1 MGSGFASRAH
11 RHSACALLV
20 GTILASTP
28 ALAQSAPA
36 PALSGAN
43 APAAEGNEI
52 VVTAQKRSETLQNVP
67 ISIEALSSKKL
78 EDNHVASF
86 DDYARLLPSVS
97 YQSFAGPGQSQI
109 YFRGISSGSE
119 SNGSHSGSQPTSALY
134 IDEIPLTTIAGAVD
148 LHIYDM
154 QRVEA
159 LSGPQGTLYGASALS
174 GTLRLITN
182 KPNPNRFE
190 AGIDVSATSFAKGA
204 NSHGGSIDAFVNI
217 PLRAG
222 VALRASGFYERDGG
236 YISNV
241 PGKRTYTVNDIN
253 GNTVPLTVCNA
264 PGISGCDFTSNLAKK
279 NFNDVE
285 TAGGRAALGINL
297 DDNWTVTPAVIYQN
311 QKTHGT
317 FLYGPLPGKGDAIVP
332 AVGDLQVQDYT
343 PDHGSDEWTQ
353 ASLTI
358 HGKLSNWDVTYAG
371 GYFTRHLDSVQ
382 DYSDYSVNYQAIGS
396 GFYNNL
402 FTTGGTNLNPGQ
414 IYHGHDDY
422 TKLSNE
428 LRVSSPSSDRFRL
441 TAGLFVQ
448 RQTDRI
454 LADYEIL
461 GLAAADPTTSHLP
474 SSTVPTSSGS
484 QTFYGTQAS
493 VPTCGDDVFCTR
505 IYRVDRD
512 YAAFADASFD
522 ITPRLTLSGG
532 IRGFIANN
540 SAHGFSGTDA
550 NDNLVQCIAPS
561 NGFGPC
567 TMFDKG
573 SVQSGEVHRVNLSW
587 KIDGTHMV
595 YATYST
601 GYRPGGINRVQW
613 VNIYKPDTMTNYELG
628 AKTSWFNHKLT
639 LNAAIYDEEW
649 TNPQFGEVTPHTTG
663 TLSTYNVGSAR
674 VRGAEGDFALNL
686 GQITFSG
693 SGAYTDGKLTSD
705 VCKIDSS
712 SGNPGDCNTVGYAAH
727 KGDAL
732 PIQPRFKGNLTLRY
746 KFDVGKAKAYVQ
758 SVVNH
763 QSGVRSALVDADAT
777 AFGPISGFSTVDFA
791 LGAQLAS
798 WKAEFYVQ
806 NAFDQR
812 GILSLNSVCIPSA
825 CSAYGRA
832 YPTKPQ
838 QFGIKLGEK
847 F

>member
-1 MGSGFASRAH
+1 MTSLRTQRA
-11 RHSACALLV
+11 RRYSSCALLV

-28 ALAQSAPA
+28 ALAQSSAPV
-36 PALSGAN
+36 
-43 APAAEGNEI
+43 PAAEGNEI

-67 ISIEALSSKKL
+67 ISIEALSAKKL

-86 DDYARLLPSVS
+86 DDYARMLPSVS
-97 YQSFAGPGQSQI
+97 FQSFAGPGQSQI

-119 SNGSHSGSQPTSALY
+119 SNGSHAGSQPTSALY

-236 YISNV
+236 YISNI
-241 PGKRTYTVNDIN
+241 PGKRTYTVNNIN
-253 GNTVPLTVCNA
+253 GDTVPLTVCNA
-264 PGISGCDFTSNLAKK
+264 PGLSGCDFTANLAKK

-285 TAGGRAALGINL
+285 TAGGRAALGIDL

-317 FLYGPLPGKGDAIVP
+317 FLYGPLPGSGNAIVP

-353 ASLTI
+353 AALTI

-371 GYFTRHLDSVQ
+371 GYFTRHLDTVQ

-396 GFYNNL
+396 GFYNNF
-402 FTTGGTNLNPGQ
+402 FTTSGANLNPGQ

-422 TKLSNE
+422 TKVSNE
-428 LRVSSPSSDRFRL
+428 LRVSSPSTERFRI
-441 TAGLFVQ
+441 TAGLFMQ
-448 RQTDRI
+448 RQTDKI
-454 LADYEIL
+454 VADYVVPGL
-461 GLAAADPTTSHLP
+461 GASDPSTSY
-474 SSTVPTSSGS
+474 SS
-484 QTFYGTQAS
+484 A

-505 IYRVDRD
+505 VYRIDRD

-522 ITPRLTLSGG
+522 ITARLTLSGG

-540 SAHGFSGTDA
+540 SASGFSGTSGK
-550 NDNLVQCIAPS
+550 VGSCIAPATG
-561 NGFGPC
+561 GFGPC
-567 TMFDKG
+567 TLFSRTAD
-573 SVQSGEVHRVNLSW
+573 QTGEVHRANLSW

-595 YATYST
+595 YVTYST
-601 GYRPGGINRVQW
+601 GYRPGGINRISYVDP
-613 VNIYKPDTMTNYELG
+613 YRPDTLTNYELG
-628 AKTSWFNHKLT
+628 AKTSWFNHRLT
-639 LNAAIYDEEW
+639 LNLAIYDEEW
-649 TNPQFGEVTPHTTG
+649 KDAQFQETTPFTTG

-686 GQITFSG
+686 GQISFSG

-705 VCKIDSS
+705 VCKIAAG
-712 SGNPGDCNTVGYAAH
+712 GNPDCTLGNIAVTGDR
-727 KGDAL
+727 L
-732 PIQPRFKGNLTLRY
+732 PIQPQFKGNLTLRY
-746 KFDVGKAKAYVQ
+746 KFDVGKAKAYLQ

-763 QSGVRSALVDADAT
+763 QSGVRSALVDADAA
-777 AFGPISGFSTVDFA
+777 AFGPISGFTTVDFS

>member
-1 MGSGFASRAH
+1 MGSIRTLRA
-11 RHSACALLV
+11 RRFSACALLA

-28 ALAQSAPA
+28 ALAQS
-36 PALSGAN
+36 GA
-43 APAAEGNEI
+43 AAAGEGNEI

-67 ISIEALSSKKL
+67 ISIEAISAKKL

-86 DDYARLLPSVS
+86 DDYARMLPSVS

-159 LSGPQGTLYGASALS
+159 LSGPQGTLYGASSLS

-190 AGIDVSATSFAKGA
+190 AGIDVSGTTFAKGS
-204 NSHGGSIDAFVNI
+204 NSSGGSVDAFVNV

-222 VALRASGFYERDGG
+222 VALRVSGFYERDGG
-236 YISNV
+236 YISNI
-241 PGKRTYTVNDIN
+241 PGARTYAVNDVH
-253 GNTVPLTVCNA
+253 GNPASVVVCNSPGMAACGANA
-264 PGISGCDFTSNLAKK
+264 PNTTYYSENLAKK

-285 TAGGRAALGINL
+285 TTGGRAALGIDL

-317 FLYGPLPGKGDAIVP
+317 FLYGPLPGHGDSVVP
-332 AVGDLQVQDYT
+332 AVGDLQVQDYS
-343 PDHGSDEWTQ
+343 PDHGTDEWTQ
-353 ASLTI
+353 AALTI

-371 GYFTRHLDSVQ
+371 GYFARHLDTVQ
-382 DYSDYSVNYQAIGS
+382 DYSDYSVHYQTIGS
-396 GFYNNL
+396 GFYNNF
-402 FTTGGTNLNPGQ
+402 FTTSGTNLNPGQ

-428 LRVSSPSSDRFRL
+428 LRVSSPSTDAFRL
-441 TAGLFVQ
+441 TAGLFMQ
-448 RQTDRI
+448 RQTDKI
-454 LADYEIL
+454 NADYIVSGL
-461 GLAAADPTTSHLP
+461 GASDPATSYSLP
-474 SSTVPTSSGS
+474 
-484 QTFYGTQAS
+484 

-505 IYRVDRD
+505 VYRVDRD
-512 YAAFADASFD
+512 YAAFADASYD
-522 ITPRLTLSGG
+522 ITAKLTLSAG

-540 SAHGFSGTDA
+540 SAYGFSGTA
-550 NDNLVQCIAPS
+550 GTVSNCIAPAS
-561 NGFGPC
+561 GGFGPC
-567 TMFDKG
+567 TLFNKDAD
-573 SVQSGEVHRVNLSW
+573 QTGEVHRANLSW

-601 GYRPGGINRVQW
+601 GYRPGGINRISY
-613 VNIYKPDTMTNYELG
+613 VNPYKPDTLANYELG
-628 AKTSWFNHKLT
+628 AKSSWFNHKLT

-649 TNPQFGEVTPHTTG
+649 KNAQFQETTPFTTG

-674 VRGAEGDFALNL
+674 VRGAEGDFALLL
-686 GQITFSG
+686 GHLTFSG
-693 SGAYTDGKLTSD
+693 SGAYTDGKLTSN
-705 VCKIDSS
+705 VCKIAP
-712 SGNPGDCNTVGYAAH
+712 SGNPDCTLGNIAVS
-727 KGDAL
+727 GDAL
-732 PIQPRFKGNLTLRY
+732 PIQPKFKGNLTLRY
-746 KFDVGKAKAYVQ
+746 KFDVGRAKAYVQ
-758 SVVNH
+758 SVVDH
-763 QSGVRSALVDADAT
+763 QSSVRSALVDADAA

-798 WKAEFYVQ
+798 WKWEFYVQ
-806 NAFDQR
+806 NAFDER
-812 GILSLNSVCIPSA
+812 GILSLNSVCIPSSCA
-825 CSAYGRA
+825 AYGRA

-838 QFGIKLGEK
+838 EFGIKLGEK

>member
-119 SNGSHSGSQPTSALY
+119 SNGSHAGSQPTSALY

-148 LHIYDM
+148 LHMYDM

-159 LSGPQGTLYGASALS
+159 LSGPQGTLYGASSLS

-190 AGIDVSATSFAKGA
+190 AGIDVSGTTFAKGA
-204 NSHGGSIDAFVNI
+204 NSSGGSIDAFINL
-217 PLRAG
+217 PLG
-222 VALRASGFYERDGG
+222 HGMALRASGFYERDGG
-236 YISNV
+236 YISNI
-241 PGKRTYTVNDIN
+241 PGTRTYTVNI
-253 GNTVPLTVCNA
+253 GPGGPAGPLTVSNA
-264 PGISGCDFTSNLAKK
+264 AYVKK

-285 TAGGRAALGINL
+285 TAGGRAALGIDL

-317 FLYGPLPGKGDAIVP
+317 FLFGPQKGDAIVP
-332 AVGDLQVQDYT
+332 AVGDLQVQDYS
-343 PDHGSDEWTQ
+343 PDYGSDEWTQ
-353 ASLTI
+353 AALTI

-371 GYFTRHLDSVQ
+371 GYFTRHLDVVQ
-382 DYSDYSVNYQAIGS
+382 DYSDYSVNYQNAGHYYYNSFYTNS
-396 GFYNNL
+396 G
-402 FTTGGTNLNPGQ
+402 GNLNPGQ

-428 LRVSSPSSDRFRL
+428 LRVSSPSTEPFRI
-441 TAGLFVQ
+441 TAGLFMQ
-448 RQTDRI
+448 RQTDKI
-454 LADYEIL
+454 VADYEVA
-461 GLAAADPTTSHLP
+461 GLAGSA
-474 SSTVPTSSGS
+474 SSKYAVHG
-484 QTFYGTQAS
+484 
-493 VPTCGDDVFCTR
+493 CGDDVFCTR
-505 IYRVDRD
+505 VYRVDRD
-512 YAAFADASFD
+512 YAAFADASYD
-522 ITPRLTLSGG
+522 ITSRLTLSGG
-532 IRGFIANN
+532 IRGFNANN
-540 SAHGFSGTDA
+540 SAVGFSGTQS
-550 NDNLVQCIAPS
+550 NYNGTSSSGVTCIAPTD
-561 NGFGPC
+561 GFAPC
-567 TMFDKG
+567 ILFHKAADK
-573 SVQSGEVHRVNLSW
+573 SGEVHRANLSW

-601 GYRPGGINRVQW
+601 GYRPGGINRFTGVDP
-613 VNIYKPDTMTNYELG
+613 YRPDTLTNYELG
-628 AKTSWFNHKLT
+628 AKTSWFNHMLT
-639 LNAAIYDEEW
+639 VNVAIYDEEW
-649 TNPQFGEVTPHTTG
+649 RNAQFQLTTPNSNG
-663 TLSTYNVGSAR
+663 TLSTYNIGSAR
-674 VRGAEGDFALNL
+674 VRGAEGDFSLNL

-693 SGAYTDGKLTSD
+693 SGAYTDGKLTSS
-705 VCKIDSS
+705 VCQLAQSGPNI
-712 SGNPGDCNTVGYAAH
+712 GNPDCTLPKIALSGDS
-727 KGDAL
+727 L
-732 PIQPRFKGNLTLRY
+732 PIQPKFKGNLTLRY
-746 KFDVGKAKAYVQ
+746 KFDVGKAKAYAQ
-758 SVVNH
+758 AVVNH
-763 QSGVRSALVDADAT
+763 QSSVRSALVDADAA

-791 LGAQLAS
+791 LGATVSS

-812 GILSLNSVCIPSA
+812 GILSLNAVCIPSA
-825 CSAYGRA
+825 CAQYGRA

>member
-1 MGSGFASRAH
+1 MGSNRMLRAH
-11 RHSACALLV
+11 RYASGALLA

-28 ALAQSAPA
+28 ALAQTATT
-36 PALSGAN
+36 
-43 APAAEGNEI
+43 AAEGNEI

-67 ISIEALSSKKL
+67 ISIEALSARKL

-86 DDYARLLPSVS
+86 DDYARMLPSVS

-159 LSGPQGTLYGASALS
+159 LSGPQGTLYGASSLS

-182 KPNPNRFE
+182 KPNPNKFE
-190 AGIDVSATSFAKGA
+190 AGFDVSGTSFAKGA
-204 NSHGGSIDAFVNI
+204 NSHGGSVDAFVNL
-217 PLRAG
+217 PLREG
-222 VALRASGFYERDGG
+222 VALRVSGFYERDGG

-241 PGKRTYTVNDIN
+241 AGTRTYTVNLGPN
-253 GNTVPLTVCNA
+253 GPAGPLTVNNA
-264 PGISGCDFTSNLAKK
+264 AYVKK

-285 TAGGRAALGINL
+285 TAGGRAALGIDLN
-297 DDNWTVTPAVIYQN
+297 DNWTATPTVIYQN

-317 FLYGPLPGKGDAIVP
+317 FLYGPLPGHGDAIVP
-332 AVGDLQVQDYT
+332 AVGDLQVQDYS

-353 ASLTI
+353 AALTI
-358 HGKLSNWDVTYAG
+358 HGKLSNWDVTYSG
-371 GYFTRHLDSVQ
+371 GYFTRHLDTVQ
-382 DYSDYSVNYQAIGS
+382 DYSDYSVNYEVQGNYAWNDFYTNS
-396 GFYNNL
+396 G
-402 FTTGGTNLNPGQ
+402 GNLNPGQ
-414 IYHGHDDY
+414 VYHGHDDY

-428 LRVSSPSSDRFRL
+428 LRVSSPSTDAFRL
-441 TAGLFVQ
+441 TAGLFMQ
-448 RQTDRI
+448 RQTDKI
-454 LADYEIL
+454 VADYYVPGLADS
-461 GLAAADPTTSHLP
+461 A
-474 SSTVPTSSGS
+474 SSSYAVHG
-484 QTFYGTQAS
+484 
-493 VPTCGDDVFCTR
+493 CNDDVFCTR
-505 IYRVDRD
+505 VHRVDRD
-512 YAAFADASFD
+512 YAAFADASYD
-522 ITPRLTLSGG
+522 ITPKLTLSGG
-532 IRGFIANN
+532 IRAFIANN
-540 SAHGFSGTDA
+540 SAGGFSGTQSNYNGTA
-550 NDNLVQCIAPS
+550 SNGVACIAPS
-561 NGFGPC
+561 DGFAPC
-567 TMFDKG
+567 ILFNKG
-573 SVQSGEVHRVNLSW
+573 ASQAGEVHRANLSW

-595 YATYST
+595 YFTYST
-601 GYRPGGINRVQW
+601 GYRPGGINRFPTVDP
-613 VNIYKPDTMTNYELG
+613 YKPDTLTNYEIG

-639 LNAAIYDEEW
+639 LNLAIYDEQW
-649 TNPQFGEVTPHTTG
+649 GNPQFGETTPNSSG

-674 VRGAEGDFALNL
+674 VRGAEGDFAVNL
-686 GQITFSG
+686 GKLTLSG

-705 VCKIDSS
+705 ICNLNP
-712 SGNPGDCNTVGYAAH
+712 SGNPDCAH
-727 KGDAL
+727 IWVSGASSAFIAHSGDAL

-763 QSGVRSALVDADAT
+763 QSGVRSALVDTDAS

-791 LGAQLAS
+791 LGAQVSS
-798 WKAEFYVQ
+798 WKWEFYVE

-825 CSAYGRA
+825 CAAYGRA